1 MLLDLGRRTAQI
13 YAALA
18 AKEESPAIQQDEGA
32 IHFWRKD
39 GQSFYRPLADD
50 ERLALI
56 EARQGKKFS
65 DISLTKRATKTCL
78 AMVRGWA
85 RHATVDSKLK
95 PRAFTAA
102 VPARRLWPV
111 KSAILRLLYGRPF
124 GVDHADAVDAHHVG
138 LRGGTLVDE
147 GYVADVDYRAVDR
160 LHRKAIDLVE
170 YNRTGIERDIPV
182 ERAGF
187 QVPSARRRDNVP
199 AGLREKGCEAP
210 VYFRASMP
218 ISISV
223 AGLLRLAF
231 SGFGFAP
238 ERIAAAQAGWITR
251 LLNGS

>member
-1 MLLDLGRRTAQI
+1 MGSSRDCRF
-13 YAALA
+13 
-18 AKEESPAIQQDEGA
+18 K
-32 IHFWRKD
+32 
-39 GQSFYRPLADD
+39 
-50 ERLALI
+50 I
-56 EARQGKKFS
+56 EAQGLHCGRSGSSTLAGQIS
-65 DISLTKRATKTCL
+65 DSSSPLRSSLWRRPRRRRRRA
-78 AMVRGWA
+78 
-85 RHATVDSKLK
+85 
-95 PRAFTAA
+95 PRWFA
-102 VPARRLWPV
+102 
-111 KSAILRLLYGRPF
+111 
-124 GVDHADAVDAHHVG
+124 
-138 LRGGTLVDE
+138 GGTLVDE

-160 LHRKAIDLVE
+160 LHRKAIDVAE

-182 ERAGF
+182 ERAGL